1 MTHRRG
7 RVHIALLLL
16 IVSACSSNRYV
27 RGHGSAPEYDVTI
40 VNNCSR
46 FTARLYL
53 DDEYRNRHK
62 IDVRSR
68 PVGTKPRTMRLP
80 AGRHTYHV
88 EFHEFDNIK
97 LHEGSFVVTGP
108 ARYMMC

>member
-1 MTHRRG
+1 MTVRHLRPWF
-7 RVHIALLLL
+7 ALVVVALT
-16 IVSACSSNRYV
+16 ACSSNRYL
-27 RGHGSAPEYDVTI
+27 RGRGGPEFDVTI

-53 DDEYRNRHK
+53 DDEYRNRMK

-68 PVGTKPRTMRLP
+68 GIGSTPRTFRLP
-80 AGRHTYHV
+80 AGPHTYHA

-97 LHEGSFVVTGP
+97 IREGSFVVRGP
-108 ARYMMC
+108 SRFSMC